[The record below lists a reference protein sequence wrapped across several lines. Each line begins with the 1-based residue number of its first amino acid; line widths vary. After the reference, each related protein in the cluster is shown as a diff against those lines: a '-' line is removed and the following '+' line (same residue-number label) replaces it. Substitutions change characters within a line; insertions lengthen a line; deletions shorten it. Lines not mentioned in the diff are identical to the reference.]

1 VIAKGYFLYILA
13 SRRYGTL
20 YTGVTS
26 DLPNRVYQHKTD
38 RLKGFTSRY
47 GVHDLVW
54 FEAHSDV
61 RDAILREKQIK
72 GWNRAWKIRLIE
84 KGNPFWEDLYDRIIG

>member
-1 VIAKGYFLYILA
+1 MHSYFVYIMA
-13 SRRYGTL
+13 SGRYGTL

-26 DLPNRVYQHKTD
+26 ALPQRAHQHKNG
-38 RLKGFTSRY
+38 LLPGFTRRY

-54 FEAHSDV
+54 FEEHGDINA
-61 RDAILREKQIK
+61 AIEREKQIK

-84 KGNPFWEDLYDRIIG
+84 KGNPNWEDLFPRIIG